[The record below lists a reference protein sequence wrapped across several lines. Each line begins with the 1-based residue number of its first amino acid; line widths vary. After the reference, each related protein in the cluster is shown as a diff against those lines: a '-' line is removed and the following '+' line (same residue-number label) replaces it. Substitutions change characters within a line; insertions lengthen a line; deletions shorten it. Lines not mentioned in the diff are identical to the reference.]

1 MRIPLRTPILTLAL
15 CATLAACASAPER
28 PDADAATLAQAA
40 YRDPSNPSMTLITVV
55 NNRSGAGAHTAL
67 MVNASEQVIFDPAG
81 SFYADIVP
89 EREDVLYGVSPRIFQ
104 AYRSAHARETFRV
117 VSQKIDLTPEQAQ
130 AAYQLV
136 TTNGRVP
143 GAFCANATSSILK
156 QIPGFEQIE
165 VTYYPVK
172 LQEQF
177 AALPGI
183 ETDVYYE
190 NDSEDLQK
198 GLAAGNAALNKGTA
212 TN

>member
-1 MRIPLRTPILTLAL
+1 MRIPMRTPILTLAL
-15 CATLAACASAPER
+15 CATLAACATTPDR
-28 PDADAATLAQAA
+28 PDADPETVARAA
-40 YRDPSNPSMTLITVV
+40 YRDPGNPSMTLITVV

-89 EREDVLYGVSPRIFQ
+89 EREDVLYGISPRIFQ

-130 AAYQLV
+130 VAYQLV

-143 GAFCANATSSILK
+143 GAYCANSTSSILR
-156 QIPGFEQIE
+156 QIPGLEQID
-165 VTYYPVK
+165 VTFYPVK

-177 AALPGI
+177 AQLPGV
-183 ETDVYYE
+183 ETDVYRE

-198 GLAAGNAALNKGTA
+198 GLAAGNAALNQSVA
-212 TN
+212 TE

>member
-1 MRIPLRTPILTLAL
+1 MRTPILILAL
-15 CATLAACASAPER
+15 CAALAGCAQKPDR
-28 PDADAATLAQAA
+28 PDASPEAAAQAA
-40 YRDPSNPSMTLITVV
+40 YRDPAHPSMTLITVV

-89 EREDVLYGVSPRIFQ
+89 EREDVLYGITPRLYQ
-104 AYRSAHARETFRV
+104 AYRGAHARETFHV
-117 VSQKIDLTPEQAQ
+117 VSQKVDLTPEQAQ

-143 GAFCANATSSILK
+143 GAFCANATSNILSR
-156 QIPGFEQIE
+156 IPGFEQIK

-177 AALPGI
+177 AQIPGV
-183 ETDVYYE
+183 ETDTYYE
-190 NDSEDLQK
+190 NDSDDLK
-198 GLAAGNAALNKGTA
+198 AGLAQTNAKLNAAAGTG
-212 TN
+212 N

>member
-1 MRIPLRTPILTLAL
+1 MRTQMRTPILILAL
-15 CATLAACASAPER
+15 CATLGACAAPPER
-28 PDADAATLAQAA
+28 PDADAQTLARAA
-40 YRDPSNPSMTLITVV
+40 YRDPGNPSMTLITVV
-55 NNRSGAGAHTAL
+55 NNRSGGGAHTAL
-67 MVNASEQVIFDPAG
+67 MVNAAEQVIFDPAG

-89 EREDVLYGVSPRIFQ
+89 ERADVLYGVSPRIFQ
-104 AYRSAHARETFRV
+104 AYRSAHARETFHV

-130 AAYQLV
+130 RAYQLV
-136 TTNGRVP
+136 TSNGRVP
-143 GAFCANATSSILK
+143 GAFCANATSSLLR
-156 QIPGFEQIE
+156 QIPGFEQID

-177 AALPGI
+177 AALPGV

-198 GLAAGNAALNKGTA
+198 GLAVGNAALNQNAA